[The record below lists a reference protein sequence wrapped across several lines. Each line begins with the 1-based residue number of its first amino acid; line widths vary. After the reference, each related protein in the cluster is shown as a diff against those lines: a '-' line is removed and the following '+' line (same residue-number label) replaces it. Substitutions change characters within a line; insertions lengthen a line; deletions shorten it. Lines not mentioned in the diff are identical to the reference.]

1 MSLRFQLA
9 KIRTLY
15 NHIIDL
21 NKGENMKKIVI
32 YGVGSYL
39 KNYLA
44 DIEDALDS
52 VLMVVDGSNEKVG
65 KNIYGFEIKSK
76 EELRDLS
83 DEVIIAIASEKY
95 YECIKSDINE
105 INSRLKCLTLTDALL
120 TIYQTIGYCNLCESS
135 VGFWRKI
142 GENNRTVYT
151 IIGNG
156 QRRGGCPV
164 CGSYDRNRWQ
174 YYVIKNYTEILNQKS
189 VVLHFA
195 PEYPL
200 LSKIMGNI
208 GMNYYAADIQV
219 GRADYVVDITDIK
232 FEEKKFDYIIANHVL
247 EHISNESKA
256 ISELIRCLKDNG
268 IIILSFPVTME
279 TKTLEDSNHISEEDR
294 IKYYGQKDH
303 VRLYGN
309 DYIDRLKRYGLSLEA
324 FIPNELLDKQTIIT
338 NGFIENDI
346 ILLCKKMQ
354 ST

>member
-1 MSLRFQLA
+1 
-9 KIRTLY
+9 
-15 NHIIDL
+15 
-21 NKGENMKKIVI
+21 MKKIVL

-39 KNYLA
+39 KSYLA
-44 DIEDALDS
+44 DFENVLDN
-52 VLMVVDGSNEKVG
+52 VLMIVDGSNEKVG
-65 KNIYGFEIKSK
+65 KKFHGFEIKSK
-76 EELRDLS
+76 EELRDIS
-83 DEVIIAIASEKY
+83 DEVIIAIASETY
-95 YECIKSDINE
+95 YECIKGDIKE
-105 INSRLKCLTLTDALL
+105 INSKLKCLTLTDALL
-120 TIYQTIGYCNLCESS
+120 KIYTPIGYCNLCKTS
-135 VGFWRKI
+135 VGFWRRI
-142 GENNRTVYT
+142 GEKNKTVYT

-174 YYVIKNYTEILNQKS
+174 YYVIKNYTELLNQKS

-200 LSKIMGNI
+200 LSKIKENI
-208 GMNYYAADIQV
+208 GTKYYTADIQE
-219 GRADYVVDITDIK
+219 GRADYVVDITNIK

-247 EHISNESKA
+247 EHITNERKA

-279 TKTLEDSNHISEEDR
+279 TKTLENCNHISEEDR

-309 DYIDRLKRYGLSLEA
+309 DYIDRLERYGLNVEA
-324 FIPNELLDKQTIIT
+324 LIPNELLDKQTIIM

-346 ILLCKKMQ
+346 MLLCTKRQ
-354 ST
+354 TI